1 MNKNIEIIEGLPHT
15 TYEVGIQDLIGQQM
29 QAYSLLMVILSFAIL
44 VYVLWNNFVRSPSK
58 KKGIKQA
65 LEENID
71 IEKSVNGL
79 FDEELGW
86 EPSTRVKKISRVM
99 DSYII
104 IPALVMFY
112 ITFSYYLAIRG

>member
-1 MNKNIEIIEGLPHT
+1 
-15 TYEVGIQDLIGQQM
+15 
-29 QAYSLLMVILSFAIL
+29 MVILRFAIL
-44 VYVLWNNFVRSPSK
+44 VYVLWNNIVRSPSK

-65 LEENID
+65 LKENID

-79 FDEELGW
+79 FDEELGL
-86 EPSTRVKKISRVM
+86 EPSARVKKISRVM

>member
-1 MNKNIEIIEGLPHT
+1 MNQNTEIIEGLPHT

-44 VYVLWNNFVRSPSK
+44 VYVLWNNFVRSPSN

-65 LEENID
+65 LKENID

-79 FDEELGW
+79 FDEELGL
-86 EPSTRVKKISRVM
+86 EPSARVKKISRVM